1 MKLIITDVTEMHGGN
16 FCVAGWRAKTGRM
29 VRPLPN
35 GANWTQAL
43 LQQHGVTPGAT
54 ISFRVLAVAH
64 QGAYP
69 HSTED
74 NVVDA
79 AQIALVSP
87 GPCSWFGANGPTVS
101 PSIDAGF
108 GGAVEHNSVWN
119 GTYQGVYVPVG
130 AQVSSLCAIVVP
142 RAQLDF
148 MEDFGKLKAIVDDGT
163 DSYKLAVSSLHLKE
177 AWRNGGVAAVRAAI
191 PTSARLHVR
200 VGLARGFGTPP
211 KCYMML
217 NGVHG

>member
-1 MKLIITDVTEMHGGN
+1 MRLIITDVTEMHDRN
-16 FCVAGWRAKTGRM
+16 FCVAGWSAKTGRM

-35 GANWTQAL
+35 GANWTQRL

-54 ISFRVLAVAH
+54 ISFRALTTPH

-74 NVVDA
+74 TIVDA
-79 AQIALVSP
+79 TQIALVNP
-87 GPCSWFGANGPTVS
+87 GPCSWFGSNGPTVS
-101 PSIDAGF
+101 ASVAAGF

-130 AQVSSLCAIVVP
+130 TQVCSLSAIIVP
-142 RAQLDF
+142 RTQLGF
-148 MEDFGKLKAIVDDGT
+148 VEEFRKLKAIVDDGT
-163 DSYKLAVSSLHLKE
+163 ASYKLAVSSVHLKV
-177 AWRNGGVAAVRAAI
+177 AWRSGGVAAVRAAI
-191 PTSARLHVR
+191 PTSPRLHVR

-217 NGVHG
+217 NGVYG